1 VVKLESAQDP
11 HPPTGE
17 VVEVVSEGTIAMVG
31 EAEKEEVEV
40 ATENEVV
47 EGKPVGEQIGT
58 DVESNN
64 LAGSSSTPRR
74 SSLRFLAYAT

>member
-1 VVKLESAQDP
+1 MKLESDQDP
-11 HPPTGE
+11 RRPTSE

-47 EGKPVGEQIGT
+47 EDKPVGEQIGT

>member
-1 VVKLESAQDP
+1 VKLESDQDP
-11 HPPTGE
+11 RRPTGE
-17 VVEVVSEGTIAMVG
+17 VVEVVSEGIIAMVG

-64 LAGSSSTPRR
+64 LAGSSSTPRLF
-74 SSLRFLAYAT
+74 SSPSLESAT